1 MPDMQPDMQPKV
13 RQPIGICTLGN
24 DVVFDQVVA
33 LLNSI
38 EAQAGPSMPVCIYP
52 YDDRLD
58 RLRAEVA
65 TRPQVSIYGDQGDEQ
80 DSIATWDQ
88 WVRDCWDACPGARSR
103 WQAAGCETGYYRV
116 GTHRRFA
123 AFDGPFDRFI
133 YMDADTLLLRSPE
146 ALFARLDDV
155 DFLVYDFQFSDLSHV
170 YDDGDRLRNRFG
182 DRLSEIFCSG
192 FYGAKGGQFNPE
204 VRAQLLSQ
212 LRLGDGELLYPM
224 APDQTLLNYMV
235 MAGGLRAT
243 NLAQTLPAEQITG
256 CCITSDHFKPAI
268 DSAHNP
274 VLRDRDQPLTYLH
287 YIGLSSKII
296 AQVCC
301 GENLDF
307 PYRDLFLHYRYLHQP
322 ERRPVLTGSP
332 RVYREPRSI
341 VDRIRGRLAAFV

>member
-1 MPDMQPDMQPKV
+1 MVVIP

-65 TRPQVSIYGDQGDEQ
+65 TRPQVSIYDDQ
-80 DSIATWDQ
+80 DSIETWDQ

-103 WQAAGCETGYYRV
+103 WQSAGCETGYYRV
-116 GTHRRFA
+116 GTHRRFC

-133 YMDADTLLLRSPE
+133 YMDADTLLLQSPE
-146 ALFARLDDV
+146 RLFTQLDSV
-155 DFLVYDFQFSDLSHV
+155 DWLVYDFQFSDLSHV
-170 YDDGDRLRNRFG
+170 YEDGDRLRTRFG

-192 FYGAKGGQFNPE
+192 FYGAKGGQFDPE
-204 VRAQLLSQ
+204 IRAQLLSQ
-212 LRLGDGELLYPM
+212 LQSGDGELLYPM

-235 MAGGLRAT
+235 MASGLSAV
-243 NLAQTLPAEQITG
+243 NLAQTLPAEIITG
-256 CCITSDHFKPAI
+256 CCITSDHFNPAI

-287 YIGLSSKII
+287 YIGLSSAVI
-296 AQVCC
+296 AQVCS
-301 GENLDF
+301 GENLEF

-322 ERRPVLTGSP
+322 ERRPVLTGIP
-332 RVYREPRSI
+332 RIHREPRSI